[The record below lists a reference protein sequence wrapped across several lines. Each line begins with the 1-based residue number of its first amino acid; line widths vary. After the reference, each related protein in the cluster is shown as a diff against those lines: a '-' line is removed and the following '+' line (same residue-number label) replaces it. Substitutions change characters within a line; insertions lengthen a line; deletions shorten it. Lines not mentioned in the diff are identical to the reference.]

1 MGRRV
6 IEVVKRVGYSQALPP
21 TTSCSTLPHTM
32 QLSFLGP
39 VNKVNSCAA
48 LLLFLMVDIAWYIFI
63 LCITRFDY
71 EIKPLRTG
79 SHKDYTS
86 KEVT

>member
-1 MGRRV
+1 M
-6 IEVVKRVGYSQALPP
+6 IEVVKIVGYSQALPP

-32 QLSFLGP
+32 QLSLLGP

-48 LLLFLMVDIAWYIFI
+48 LLLFLMVDIAWYILVFI

-71 EIKPLRTG
+71 EIKPLSTG